1 MIIKEKIIY
10 MIVITV
16 IMQEVQIPREFAF
29 MVRNRLKLKKIPYKD
44 IRIDT
49 IALDQ
54 HHIALVDSIISE
66 LREKKVP
73 KY

>member
-1 MIIKEKIIY
+1 
-10 MIVITV
+10 
-16 IMQEVQIPREFAF
+16 MQEVQLPRELAF

-44 IRIDT
+44 IRVDR

-54 HHIALVDSIISE
+54 HHIDLIEDIISE
-66 LREKKVP
+66 LKEKKVAP